1 MLDAFSARASLHMR
15 LHMKSGLSLY
25 HSVLVSCDPAYSRV
39 VKAHVITDFFEGVLV
54 DDMEEDME
62 DMVDD
67 MNDMCSMDRPISG

>member
-1 MLDAFSARASLHMR
+1 MLDVLSARASLHMG
-15 LHMKSGLSLY
+15 LHMGSSLSLY

-54 DDMEEDME
+54 DDM
-62 DMVDD
+62 DD